1 MCVCLYICMCVL
13 SQDTF
18 WTRLTNRFFE
28 IRSKSAGPALPFELA
43 HGNTLKVICVLL
55 IYRTVAQKPLPLD
68 PFSPL
73 SPFSFPVAPT
83 EPLAQM
89 NNVCWWPLNL
99 SKENSALWQSS
110 LLPIF
115 QFKPLSSAGG
125 TDYANMKPWNNCCAE
140 KLKTAGSCGHIV
152 TSTTIAKGTSYG
164 SNCSKPLWT
173 LSILTAS
180 AKMSWMILAV
190 NMIIN
195 YTCVRTNGLS
205 QHKRTSM
212 LNWKTKEIIRGSII
226 SLGY

>member
-1 MCVCLYICMCVL
+1 MCVCLYICMYVL

-18 WTRLTNRFFE
+18 WTPHTNRFFE

-89 NNVCWWPLNL
+89 NNVGWWPLNL

-115 QFKPLSSAGG
+115 QFKPLSS
-125 TDYANMKPWNNCCAE
+125 DYANMKPWNNCYAE
-140 KLKTAGSCGHIV
+140 KDWRLQGLVVTLWHLHYSRGDKLWIQLLKAIMDLVYPHSLSKNELNDFSC
-152 TSTTIAKGTSYG
+152 
-164 SNCSKPLWT
+164 
-173 LSILTAS
+173 
-180 AKMSWMILAV
+180 
-190 NMIIN
+190 
-195 YTCVRTNGLS
+195 
-205 QHKRTSM
+205 
-212 LNWKTKEIIRGSII
+212 
-226 SLGY
+226 